1 MSRKRYLFFDIDGTL
16 LAGGPLGYVP
26 ESTRKAIRK
35 LEEAGHFVSIATGR
49 AQFMA
54 EPYMRM
60 LEMENMVSDGGNGIT
75 IGGKLLGIEPLN
87 KADVVALVRECE
99 ARGLTWGLA
108 VDNSD
113 VRLVPD
119 ERFYEMTHDNYI
131 KCKVVPGLD
140 PEDQEIIYKAYVVC
154 EEPEEYTLETLK
166 KLPWCRYM
174 PEYFF
179 VEPTDKAAGIRRMMD
194 YYHADYRDAI
204 VFGDGLNDMSMFI
217 DDWTTV
223 AMGNAV
229 PELKAKAD
237 FVTTEVDRDGIWNA
251 CIKLGLFET

>member
-16 LAGGPLGYVP
+16 LADGPLGYVP
-26 ESTRKAIRK
+26 ESTRRAIKK

-75 IGGKLLGIEPLN
+75 IGGKLIGIEPLN

-99 ARGLTWGLA
+99 ERGFTWGLA

-119 ERFYEMTHDNYI
+119 ERFYALTHDNYI
-131 KCKVVPGLD
+131 KCQVVPGLD

-154 EEPEEYTLETLK
+154 EEPEEFTLESLK
-166 KLPWCRYM
+166 KRFSSGRNCAILP
-174 PEYFF
+174 
-179 VEPTDKAAGIRRMMD
+179 
-194 YYHADYRDAI
+194 
-204 VFGDGLNDMSMFI
+204 
-217 DDWTTV
+217 
-223 AMGNAV
+223 
-229 PELKAKAD
+229 
-237 FVTTEVDRDGIWNA
+237 
-251 CIKLGLFET
+251 

>member
-1 MSRKRYLFFDIDGTL
+1 MGRKRYLFFDIDGTL

-26 ESTRKAIRK
+26 ESTK
-35 LEEAGHFVSIATGR
+35 LAVKKLKEAGHFLAIATGR
-49 AQFMA
+49 AQFMGA
-54 EPYMRM
+54 PYMQ
-60 LEMENMVSDGGNGIT
+60 LLGMENMVSDGGNGIT
-75 IGGKLLGIEPLN
+75 IDGELIGIEPLN

-99 ARGLTWGLA
+99 ERGFPWGLA

-119 ERFYEMTHDNYI
+119 GRFYEATHDNYI
-131 KCKVVPGLD
+131 KCRIVPGLD

-154 EEPEEYTLETLK
+154 REPEEYTLESLK

-179 VEPTDKAAGIRRMMD
+179 VEPTEKAVGIRRMMD
-194 YYHADYRDAI
+194 YYHADYSDAI
-204 VFGDGLNDMSMFI
+204 VFGDGANDLTMFT
-217 DDWTTV
+217 DDWTKV
-223 AMGNAV
+223 AMGNAI

-237 FVTTEVDRDGIWNA
+237 YVTTDVDQDGIYNA
-251 CIKLGLFET
+251 CLALGLFEE

>member
-75 IGGKLLGIEPLN
+75 IGGELLGIEPLN

-108 VDNSD
+108 GCAS
-113 VRLVPD
+113 
-119 ERFYEMTHDNYI
+119 E
-131 KCKVVPGLD
+131 
-140 PEDQEIIYKAYVVC
+140 
-154 EEPEEYTLETLK
+154 
-166 KLPWCRYM
+166 CR
-174 PEYFF
+174 
-179 VEPTDKAAGIRRMMD
+179 GSGD
-194 YYHADYRDAI
+194 Y
-204 VFGDGLNDMSMFI
+204 L
-217 DDWTTV
+217 
-223 AMGNAV
+223 
-229 PELKAKAD
+229 
-237 FVTTEVDRDGIWNA
+237 
-251 CIKLGLFET
+251 